1 MNASQQITRG
11 RRAVAKNGA
20 AAQQPATQR
29 GVLVP
34 CIARLDAGEADDH
47 STVHPLDPISGLLAL
62 KALDF
67 MEQHRCQPGSPDEA
81 STRGGDTRPAMRVL

>member
-1 MNASQQITRG
+1 MSQQITLARTAG
-11 RRAVAKNGA
+11 AVAKNGA

-34 CIARLDAGEADDH
+34 CIARLDAGEVVDH

-81 STRGGDTRPAMRVL
+81 PTRGGDTRPAMRVL